1 MMINQGD
8 LFWIDLSEPTG
19 SEPGY
24 LHPYVVIQ
32 NNVFNHSRINTVVVC
47 GITSNLKRA
56 TASANVLLEFGEGH
70 LPQHSVVNV
79 TQIYTVTK
87 ADLGEKIGTLSP
99 RRVRQILDGIKL
111 VLEPREPAP
120 ASASL
125 SRLHEAQEPY
135 E

>member
-1 MMINQGD
+1 MINQGD
-8 LFWIDLSEPTG
+8 LFWIDLGEPTG

-56 TASANVLLEFGEGH
+56 TSPANVLLESGEGH
-70 LPQHSVVNV
+70 LPQRSVVNV

-87 ADLGEKIGTLSP
+87 ADLGEKIGALSP
-99 RRVRQILDGIKL
+99 RRMRQILDGIKL
-111 VLEPREPAP
+111 VLEPREAAP
-120 ASASL
+120 ASTSL

>member
-1 MMINQGD
+1 MINQGD
-8 LFWIDLSEPTG
+8 LFRIDLDEPTG

-47 GITSNLKRA
+47 GVTSNLTRA
-56 TASANVLLEFGEGH
+56 TSPANVLLESGEGH
-70 LPQHSVVNV
+70 LPQRSVVNV

-87 ADLGEKIGTLSP
+87 ADLGEKIGALSP
-99 RRVRQILDGIKL
+99 RRMRQILDGIKL
-111 VLEPREPAP
+111 VLEPREAAP
-120 ASASL
+120 ESATL

-135 E
+135 A